1 MKKIVI
7 IGLDGVPFELIKDFS
22 DKGVMPNTSQIIQ
35 EGDLRC
41 MSSSLPEVSSVA
53 WSSIIT
59 GKNPAEHGIF
69 GFTEL
74 YPNTY
79 QIRFPNFLDLKERP
93 FWERVKENSIIINL
107 PATYPVREMRGV
119 HISGF
124 VSIDL
129 ERSVYPKELIPKLK
143 EFGYQLDVD
152 SEKAHHSLDLFLE
165 DLDKT
170 LEARI
175 KTYRYLWESYK
186 WGIFMLVFTGTDRLM
201 HFLWSAYEDEN
212 HKYHQQF
219 LDHFRKIDEVIGQ
232 IHNRLDSNDLL
243 IILSDHG
250 FEGLDKDIY
259 INYLL
264 RKEGFLKFEDTQP
277 EWRNISSESL
287 AFALDPARI
296 YLNLKGNYPKGKLSK
311 EDKEI
316 VLRDLEGLFSSLEVE
331 GKRVIKSIYR
341 KEEIYK
347 GPFLESAPDLVLV
360 GEKGFNLKA
369 NIKAKNLS
377 DRGVFTGKH
386 TQDNAFILVNRDLL
400 ESSSKKT
407 SVFDV
412 AKIVIEST
420 ENSYSKR

>member
-1 MKKIVI
+1 MRKVVI
-7 IGLDGVPFELIKDFS
+7 IGLDGVPFELIKDLS

-35 EGDLRC
+35 EGELRC

-93 FWERVKENSIIINL
+93 FWERVGGDSIIINL

-124 VSIDL
+124 VSVDL

-170 LEARI
+170 LSARI
-175 KTYRYLWESYK
+175 ETYRYLWESYK
-186 WGIFMLVFTGTDRLM
+186 WDIFMLVFTGTDRLM

-212 HKYHQQF
+212 NKYHQPF
-219 LDHFRKIDEVIGQ
+219 LGHFRKIDEVIGQ
-232 IHNRLDSNDLL
+232 IHNRLDKEDLL

-250 FEGLDKDIY
+250 FERLEKDVY

-264 RKEGFLKFEDTQP
+264 RKEGFLQFEDTQP

-296 YLNLKGNYPKGKLSK
+296 YLNLRGKYPKGRLGK
-311 EDKEI
+311 EDREI

-331 GKRVIKSIYR
+331 GKKVIKSIYR

-369 NIKAKNLS
+369 NIKAPYLS
-377 DRGVFTGKH
+377 DKGIFTGKH

-400 ESSSKKT
+400 KSSSGKT

-412 AKIVIEST
+412 AKIVIENMESV
-420 ENSYSKR
+420 

>member
-1 MKKIVI
+1 MRKIVI

-35 EGDLRC
+35 EGDLKY

-74 YPNTY
+74 YPYSYNL
-79 QIRFPNFLDLKERP
+79 RFPSFADLKAKP
-93 FWERVKENSIIINL
+93 FWEEVQKDSIIINV
-107 PATYPVREMRGV
+107 PATYPVKEMRGV

-124 VSIDL
+124 ISIDL

-143 EFGYQLDVD
+143 EFGYRLDVD
-152 SEKAHHSLDLFLE
+152 SEKAHTSLELFLE

-170 LEARI
+170 LSARI
-175 KTYRYLWESYK
+175 KAYRYFWESYK

-201 HFLWSAYEDEN
+201 HFLWSAYEDKN
-212 HKYHQQF
+212 NKYHQHF
-219 LDHFRKIDEVIGQ
+219 LNHFRKIDEVIGE
-232 IHNRLDSNDLL
+232 INNRLNRDDLL
-243 IILSDHG
+243 ILLSDHG
-250 FEGLDKDIY
+250 FEMLDKDVY

-264 RKEGFLKFEDTQP
+264 REKGFLQFEDTQP

-296 YLNLKGNYPKGKLSK
+296 YLNLKGKYPKGRLGR

-316 VLRDLEGLFSSLEVE
+316 VLQDLEGLFSSLEVE
-331 GKRVIKSIYR
+331 GKKVIKSIYR

-377 DRGVFTGKH
+377 DKGIFTGKH
-386 TQDNAFILVNRDLL
+386 TQDNAFLLINRDLL
-400 ESSSKKT
+400 KNSSKKT

-412 AKIVIEST
+412 AKIVIENS
-420 ENSYSKR
+420 ENS

>member
-7 IGLDGVPFELIKDFS
+7 IGLDGVPFELIKDLS
-22 DKGVMPNTSQIIQ
+22 DKEVMPNTSQLIQ

-79 QIRFPNFLDLKERP
+79 QIRFPSFLDLKEKP
-93 FWERVKENSIIINL
+93 FWEKTEENSIIINL

-143 EFGYQLDVD
+143 EFRYQLDVD

-170 LEARI
+170 LEARV

-412 AKIVIEST
+412 AKIVIGSA